1 MIQKLSPCKINL
13 LLNTLGKGKDGFHEL
28 ETVIMPVA
36 LHDELSYEPKT
47 KGGIELTIEGSALS
61 AGPDNLIVR
70 AAAEF
75 FSKSMTSEHIA
86 IHLKKNIPLEAGLG
100 GGSANAAVT
109 LTTLN
114 EISSN
119 PLPYEDLKTIA
130 ASLGS
135 DVPFFLQ
142 DKPAL
147 GEGRGEQVISLPAFK
162 SLKGKALF
170 LVKPG
175 FGVSTPWA
183 YNSLQ
188 RFPDLLNGRPGRGK
202 ELATAL
208 DENDLSQASTL
219 FFNSL
224 EGPVLEKFPI
234 LRLFQTKL
242 KALGAEVTLMS
253 GSGSTTFAIFP
264 DLPSADNAIEGFR
277 QDFGATHWI
286 HTTELNA

>member
-13 LLNTLGKGKDGFHEL
+13 LLNILGKRDDGFHEL
-28 ETVIMPVA
+28 ETILMPVP
-36 LHDELSYEPKT
+36 LYDELSYET
-47 KGGIELTIEGSALS
+47 KAQGGIQLTIEGAALS
-61 AGPDNLIVR
+61 AGPDNLIIK
-70 AAAEF
+70 AATAF
-75 FSKSMTSEHIA
+75 FSKTKAKDHVA
-86 IHLKKNIPLEAGLG
+86 IRLKKNIPMEAGLG
-100 GGSANAAVT
+100 GGSSNAAAT
-109 LTTLN
+109 LTALN
-114 EISSN
+114 KISGK
-119 PLPYEDLKTIA
+119 PLSEEELKTIA

-162 SLKGKALF
+162 ALKGKVLF

-188 RFPDLLNGRPGRGK
+188 RFPELLNGRPGRGK
-202 ELATAL
+202 ELAAAL
-208 DENDLSQASTL
+208 DKVDLSQASKL

-234 LRLFQTKL
+234 LQLFQTKL
-242 KALGAEVTLMS
+242 IALGAEVTLMS

-264 DLPSADNAIEGFR
+264 DLDCADKAIEGFK
-277 QDFGATHWI
+277 QDFGPTHWI
-286 HTTELNA
+286 HTMELST